1 MKLATRLF
9 LYCKRTFAWLIVLG
23 SIGGYI
29 FSIIKLLE
37 FSENT
42 KTDQA
47 CTSFDSITIDIEGIT
62 AAASCY
68 IKVYSTTLT
77 ITAANLVLPF
87 LFSLIVAREEYSPK
101 TQLMVD
107 LSRSITIRL
116 SGLVVILV
124 SSIRTNRCWYYED
137 TRATQTFMACD
148 NTNFR
153 EAGALCSRK
162 ICWETTVGVEFY
174 RLTMFDLISQVLVI
188 ICIDIIRLIL
198 QSVISV
204 LLLLSSL
211 SLELSVA
218 APPLSSMFPNMSWIL
233 STGQNWQTILRSNSM
248 F

>member
-1 MKLATRLF
+1 ML
-9 LYCKRTFAWLIVLG
+9 VLG

-29 FSIIKLLE
+29 FSIFKLLE

-47 CTSFDSITIDIEGIT
+47 CTSFDSITVDIESIT

-87 LFSLIVAREEYSPK
+87 LFSLIVVREEYSPK

-116 SGLVVILV
+116 SGLIVILV
-124 SSIRTNRCWYYED
+124 SSIRTNRCWYYQE
-137 TRATQTFMACD
+137 TRANQTFMACD
-148 NTNFR
+148 NTNFI

-162 ICWETTVGVEFY
+162 ICWETSVGVEFY
-174 RLTMFDLISQVLVI
+174 RLTMFDLISQALVI

-204 LLLLSSL
+204 LVILRPL
-211 SLELSVA
+211 SLQSEVL
-218 APPLSSMFPNMSWIL
+218 
-233 STGQNWQTILRSNSM
+233 QLRH
-248 F
+248 